1 MGERCIDEP
10 WIDERWI
17 DERWIDELDRRA
29 LAEEY
34 PWP

>member
-1 MGERCIDEP
+1 MGERR
-10 WIDERWI
+10 IDERRMGERRMG
-17 DERWIDELDRRA
+17 ERWIDELDRRA

>member
-10 WIDERWI
+10 WI

>member
-1 MGERCIDEP
+1 MGEP
-10 WIDERWI
+10 WIDEPCIDEPWI